1 MNKKDLLRKLKIEL
15 GMIKFM
21 DFPMLEGDAIVRAEA
36 LEVGQ
41 AALLVADDG
50 SESPAPEGEHA
61 LADGTKIRVDA
72 EGLITEVVIPE
83 GEAEAEVEMKPIT
96 QEQLSKIQ
104 AAFAAGTPE
113 ERLANLEMLSKA
125 LMEYAFGWELREA
138 ESRAIRENAI
148 SIYKTAMSSIK
159 ADFEA
164 SKVKFSQVEKLVA
177 ELSEEPAAKPIKAGA
192 TTTFSKEENKSEKFD
207 LSNMTIDQRA
217 TFFMNQNYSN

>member
-72 EGLITEVVIPE
+72 EGLITEVMMPE
-83 GEAEAEVEMKPIT
+83 GEAEAEIEIEMKKI
-96 QEQLSKIQ
+96 LSENQ
-104 AAFAAGTPE
+104 ALKAEIESLKTNLSAKDAEVKTIN
-113 ERLANLEMLSKA
+113 ER
-125 LMEYAFGWELREA
+125 
-138 ESRAIRENAI
+138 
-148 SIYKTAMSSIK
+148 
-159 ADFEA
+159 
-164 SKVKFSQVEKLVA
+164 FSQVEKLVA

-192 TTTFSKEENKSEKFD
+192 TTTFSKEENKSVKVD
-207 LSNMTIDQRA
+207 LANMTIEQRSVY
-217 TFFMNQNYSN
+217 FMNQNYSN